1 MATHAAIV
9 ENGVVVNIALAEP
22 DFAAEQGWIVS
33 DTAKI
38 GDLWDGQT
46 FTPPAALAPDI
57 DTQWA
62 IIRAERNRLL
72 SDCDWTQL
80 PDAPVDAAVWATY
93 RQELRDITTQT
104 DPFAIVWPESPST

>member
-1 MATHAAIV
+1 MAPHAAIV
-9 ENGVVVNIALAEP
+9 ENGIVVNIALAEP

-46 FTPPAALAPDI
+46 FTSPAAPAPDI
-57 DTQWA
+57 DAQWA
-62 IIRAERNRLL
+62 AIRDQRNRLL
-72 SDCDWTQL
+72 AESDWTQL

-104 DPFAIVWPESPST
+104 DPFAIVWPQGPTS